1 MPTNLAYILP
11 RAVIV
16 LVGWG
21 ATYFILTALSTHL
34 APAVVY
40 ITGVSWVLAGIVCFG
55 YLYKLRRELGVPQQR
70 PLERRAGT
78 RHARADRARA
88 VLRGLA
94 AEPLNSAVAF
104 SSPARFQPRMRSP

>member
-1 MPTNLAYILP
+1 MGYILP

-40 ITGVSWVLAGIVCFG
+40 ITGVAWVLAGIVCFG
-55 YLYKLRRELGVPQQR
+55 YLYKLRREMGVPQIR
-70 PLERRAGT
+70 TVARSARTRATGPAQPT
-78 RHARADRARA
+78 ALARLRATLPPGR
-88 VLRGLA
+88 
-94 AEPLNSAVAF
+94 
-104 SSPARFQPRMRSP
+104 

>member
-40 ITGVSWVLAGIVCFG
+40 ITGVSWVFAGIVCFG

-70 PLERRAGT
+70 PLS
-78 RHARADRARA
+78 
-88 VLRGLA
+88 
-94 AEPLNSAVAF
+94 AEPEPVTRE
-104 SSPARFQPRMRSP
+104 PTARERFYAALPPSR